1 MKKRISILALALAL
15 LLSACGKSDD
25 PAAQEEPA
33 APAAM
38 QLTRVTLTEEEQ
50 ALLRLADVPP
60 DSLTVYAYQAD
71 DRLRSI
77 VFHRYVLSDALTWEQ
92 DDSFNFSISNAAGLA
107 AQGRA
112 AFRVQ
117 NGRPAVLNLLSGQS
131 TSRAQAPDL
140 PDGLPESNP
149 FVVFPLSQ
157 AADIEYGTETPV
169 LIRSQRSDGTVQT
182 ADASLFHETDRF
194 SGSDFTEAFTMTFEA
209 EA

>member
-15 LLSACGKSDD
+15 LLAACGKPDD
-25 PAAQEEPA
+25 PAAQGEPA

-60 DSLTVYAYQAD
+60 DSLTVYAYQTD

-77 VFHRYVLSDALTWEQ
+77 VFHRYVLSDALAWEQ

-117 NGRPAVLNLLSGQS
+117 NGRPAVLNLLSGQN
-131 TSRAQAPDL
+131 TSRAQAPTCRTGCRS
-140 PDGLPESNP
+140 PI
-149 FVVFPLSQ
+149 PLSFF
-157 AADIEYGTETPV
+157 
-169 LIRSQRSDGTVQT
+169 R
-182 ADASLFHETDRF
+182 
-194 SGSDFTEAFTMTFEA
+194 
-209 EA
+209 